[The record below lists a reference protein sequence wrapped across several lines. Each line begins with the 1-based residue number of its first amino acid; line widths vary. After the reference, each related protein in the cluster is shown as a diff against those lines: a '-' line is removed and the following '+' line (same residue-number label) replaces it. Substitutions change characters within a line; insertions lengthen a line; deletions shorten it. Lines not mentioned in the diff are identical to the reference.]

1 MQLQYQKKKKKWF
14 ILGLIILMAIVVGI
28 NIFMMQ
34 GKKMNVKEA
43 EAVSFEKVTE
53 RKFNSTKLISGQVKP
68 GNIESF
74 YTDPTKGKV
83 KEIEVKEGQEIEKGT
98 KLFSYENE
106 EINLQMKQVELDQK
120 MIDMRYDQGKKK
132 IDSLKKE
139 IKKAKN
145 SVATKE
151 VIVPM
156 EEQVSELEMQQ
167 KTIELEKE
175 KEKLQKEEMQ
185 KKQKEVTAS
194 MEEQVSELEMQQ
206 KTIELEKEKGKLQK
220 EELQKKQKE
229 LTIYSNFAGV
239 VQKLDKDATQS
250 SSQAIGG
257 QGKAFLQIA
266 SKDPFQIQGTLT
278 ELQKSQIQK
287 DQTFTVTAKANSKQ
301 KWTGKITEISEFPTS
316 AEMAQ
321 AVGGVGEGTQT
332 MSQYTYKASLDSQ
345 EGLSPGYH
353 VSLQVNLENK
363 PMIAV
368 PSKSIVEK
376 GDDTFVYIEEKGRL
390 HKQNVKKGATDGDWT
405 EIIEGAI
412 VGQKVV
418 ENPSDNVYDG
428 MEVKEK

>member
-14 ILGLIILMAIVVGI
+14 ILGIIILMAIVVGI

-74 YTDPTKGKV
+74 YTDPTKGRV

-185 KKQKEVTAS
+185 KKQNEVTAS

-239 VQKLDKDATQS
+239 VQKLDKDAAQS

-287 DQTFTVTAKANSKQ
+287 DQTFTVTAKANSKK

-321 AVGGVGEGTQT
+321 AAGGMGEGTQT

-345 EGLSPGYH
+345 DGLSPGYH

-363 PMIAV
+363 PMLAV

-376 GDDTFVYIEEKGRL
+376 GDDTFVYIEKKGRL

-405 EIIEGAI
+405 EIIEGATL
-412 VGQKVV
+412 GQKVV